1 MTAAKTFRLSGN
13 SMDRKWL
20 VIDAAGR
27 PLGRIASEAAQIL
40 LGKHKPTYEPHLAMG
55 DYVVI
60 INASKVELTGEKTRQ
75 KVYYRHSGYPG
86 GLKERSYIEQMDKDP
101 GRVVEKAIK
110 GMLPH
115 NVRGRE
121 LFRHLKVYSGAEHP
135 HDAQL
140 NAGTGDRARKSAA
153 KAAAQ
158 NDVGE

>member
-1 MTAAKTFRLSGN
+1 MTTKTFRLSAN
-13 SMDRKWL
+13 DIDARWH
-20 VIDAAGR
+20 VIDAAGH
-27 PLGRIASEAAQIL
+27 PLGRIASEAAKIL

-60 INASKVELTGEKTRQ
+60 VNAGKVALTGDKTRQ
-75 KVYYRHSGYPG
+75 KVYYRHSGYTG
-86 GLKERSYIEQMDKDP
+86 GLRERTYIEQMDRDP

-135 HDAQL
+135 HEAQFK
-140 NAGTGDRARKSAA
+140 AGTGDRARKSAA

>member
-1 MTAAKTFRLSGN
+1 MAPFARPSANSG
-13 SMDRKWL
+13 
-20 VIDAAGR
+20 G
-27 PLGRIASEAAQIL
+27 GFFAQ
-40 LGKHKPTYEPHLAMG
+40 GGTPTL
-55 DYVVI
+55 
-60 INASKVELTGEKTRQ
+60 INCLITGNKAQQ

-86 GLKERSYIEQMDKDP
+86 GLKERSYVEQMDRDP

-135 HDAQL
+135 HEAQL
-140 NAGTGDRARKSAA
+140 RAGMGDRARKSAA
-153 KAAAQ
+153 KAAAT

>member
-1 MTAAKTFRLSGN
+1 
-13 SMDRKWL
+13 
-20 VIDAAGR
+20 
-27 PLGRIASEAAQIL
+27 
-40 LGKHKPTYEPHLAMG
+40 MG
-55 DYVVI
+55 SDVY
-60 INASKVELTGEKTRQ
+60 KRQ
-75 KVYYRHSGYPG
+75 
-86 GLKERSYIEQMDKDP
+86 
-101 GRVVEKAIK
+101 
-110 GMLPH
+110 LPH